1 MRYKRMPENN
11 ARKLEKNHNINE
23 KFTEEIDIIDIL
35 KSQIEILEIKY
46 LNEIHNSFENLNNK
60 LDQEKEIISELED
73 RH

>member
-1 MRYKRMPENN
+1 MPENN

>member
-11 ARKLEKNHNINE
+11 ARKLEKNHNISE

-46 LNEIHNSFENLNNK
+46 LKYITHL
-60 LDQEKEIISELED
+60 
-73 RH
+73 RT